1 MTAVASQPESS
12 MHIHRRPDQLE
23 SSISNH
29 MVRNYAEISSARE
42 RADDLDENC
51 PLMEWVRTVGNPAP
65 NSLPRETISDLP
77 ENVPRIQR
85 VDNLPDPTATSIG
98 YDRVGSQTDKSLQ
111 LDSGIQYQLGDFQ
124 LRIGKVVAT
133 NANSLRGIVLEMEYL
148 PISSV
153 EKSRVIMEEFL
164 DMWQEIVSKRSL
176 HVALMHIEPNFA
188 GYGLADHYTPQHTV
202 VQYATVMT
210 HLLQSNVRN

>member
-1 MTAVASQPESS
+1 MG
-12 MHIHRRPDQLE
+12 I
-23 SSISNH
+23 
-29 MVRNYAEISSARE
+29 
-42 RADDLDENC
+42 
-51 PLMEWVRTVGNPAP
+51 
-65 NSLPRETISDLP
+65 
-77 ENVPRIQR
+77 
-85 VDNLPDPTATSIG
+85 
-98 YDRVGSQTDKSLQ
+98 SLQ
-111 LDSGIQYQLGDFQ
+111 EQLSKYYFIIRSQRIVLEADTLVQMIMEKLQSYRSRISVNFEGIQYQLGDFQ
-124 LRIGKVVAT
+124 WRIGKVVAT
-133 NANSLRGIVLEMEYL
+133 NADSLRGIVLEMEYL

-176 HVALMHIEPNFA
+176 PGRLMHIEPNFA